1 MPQLP
6 SILSAI
12 SRVLPAGLRAMAC
25 AFLMVA
31 PLTAA
36 APAYAGG
43 LETSNE
49 QAAGKVSR
57 ADLIRLLGRLHEED
71 KVRADLAQLGFKGEN
86 LDLATEHAANMLR
99 DPVIA
104 GYVAD
109 RVLAVQS
116 GAAVPIDRAQGLLW
130 GVIDQGLAYLPLRDL
145 RYYYLVEQ
153 AVLGAMPIHICGQ
166 AVRGTLPPR
175 PMADATARAAARL
188 NTDGLRNYYRIQL
201 RAAQLG
207 AQRGA
212 FITTPRRAAKAEAS
226 IFAALT
232 RNIVAEPDA
241 AQIMDSFANL
251 TIINDTR
258 ACRAGKLFIS
268 AVLTLEGRELHE
280 ALIQLSLP

>member
-1 MPQLP
+1 MAYAL
-6 SILSAI
+6 
-12 SRVLPAGLRAMAC
+12 VLA
-25 AFLMVA
+25 A
-31 PLTAA
+31 PLAVTFPAHA
-36 APAYAGG
+36 GSLEAPNAQVGG
-43 LETSNE
+43 
-49 QAAGKVSR
+49 QVSR

-86 LDLATEHAANMLR
+86 LELAIQHAANMLR
-99 DPVIA
+99 DPIIA

-116 GAAVPIDRAQGLLW
+116 GAVVPIDRAQGLLW
-130 GVIDQGLAYLPLRDL
+130 GVIDQGLAHLPLRDL

-153 AVLGAMPIHICGQ
+153 AVLGAMPIRICGQ

-207 AQRGA
+207 AQRGE
-212 FITTPRRAAKAEAS
+212 FITTPKRAAKAEAS

-232 RNIVAEPDA
+232 RSIVAEPDA

-251 TIINDTR
+251 TIVNDTR

-268 AVLTLEGRELHE
+268 AVLTLQGRELHE